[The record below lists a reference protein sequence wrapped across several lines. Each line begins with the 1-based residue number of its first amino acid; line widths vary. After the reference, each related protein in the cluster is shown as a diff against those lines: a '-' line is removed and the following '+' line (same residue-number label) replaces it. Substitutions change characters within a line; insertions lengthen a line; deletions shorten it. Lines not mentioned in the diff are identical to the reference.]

1 LKIKNCKLKI
11 NDDYD
16 HLLCRI
22 DEVLPDDEVL
32 SLNESTNTLQY
43 AKIIALMDKGIQ
55 DIYEITTKSGKVIR
69 TTASHPYL
77 IDISPSLVKEG
88 AGGDFK

>member
-1 LKIKNCKLKI
+1 KNS
-11 NDDYD
+11 DDGEDEDKEYNYFA
-16 HLLCRI
+16 CRI

-55 DIYEITTKSGKVIR
+55 DIYEITTKSGKIIR

-77 IDISPSLVKEG
+77 VQIYEN
-88 AGGDFK
+88 